1 MTKSMTKSMTK
12 PASKIDPEMAEF
24 EAALLGS
31 IDEVQAGKHGRV
43 HSPADIAVMARRVG
57 RPVKVDAKQPVKL
70 RQDPDLLAA
79 LRASGRGW
87 QTKVNSA
94 LRREFLGA

>member
-1 MTKSMTKSMTK
+1 MTNRIV
-12 PASKIDPEMAEF
+12 KIDPEMAEF
-24 EAALLGS
+24 EAALLRS

-43 HSPADIAVMARRVG
+43 HTPADIEVMVKRVG

-70 RQDPDLLAA
+70 RLDPDLLTA

-87 QTKVNSA
+87 QTKVNST

>member
-1 MTKSMTKSMTK
+1 MTK
-12 PASKIDPEMAEF
+12 PIVKPVSKIDPEMAEF
-24 EAALLGS
+24 EAALLRS

-70 RQDPDLLAA
+70 RLDPDLLTA
-79 LRASGRGW
+79 LRATGRGW
-87 QTKVNSA
+87 QTKVNST
-94 LRREFLGA
+94 LRREFLSA